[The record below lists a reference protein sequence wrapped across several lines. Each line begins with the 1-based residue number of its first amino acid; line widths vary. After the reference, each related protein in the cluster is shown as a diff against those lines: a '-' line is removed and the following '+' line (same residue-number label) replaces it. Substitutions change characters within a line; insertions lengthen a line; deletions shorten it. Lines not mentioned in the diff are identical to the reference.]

1 MKLNKKFKSYDTR
14 RKKRTRVCIKS
25 SNKSSNRNSN
35 IIFWITNFNYYTMRL
50 GDKLETLFRVTGIQW
65 LVKKIYPNCNCD
77 KRRDKLNEFKINR
90 K

>member
-1 MKLNKKFKSYDTR
+1 MCY
-14 RKKRTRVCIKS
+14 C
-25 SNKSSNRNSN
+25 NSN
-35 IIFWITNFNYYTMRL
+35 IIFWITNYNKLLMRL
-50 GDKLETLFRVTGIQW
+50 GDKLEWLFKVTGIQW